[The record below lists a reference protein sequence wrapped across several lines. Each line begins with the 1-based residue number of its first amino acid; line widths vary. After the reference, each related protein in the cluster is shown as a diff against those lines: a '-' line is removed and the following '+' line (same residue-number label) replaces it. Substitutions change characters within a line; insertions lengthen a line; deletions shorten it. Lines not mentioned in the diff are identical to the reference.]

1 MDGICLLYF
10 KLKKNVIN
18 MIRESCTVY
27 IDNADE
33 FIINVCREEEIVWL
47 LTRYNFHDKYKKNV
61 INMIC
66 ESHTV

>member
-1 MDGICLLYF
+1 LGYSPVKVMDGICLLYF

-33 FIINVCREEEIVWL
+33 FIINVCREEEIV
-47 LTRYNFHDKYKKNV
+47 
-61 INMIC
+61 
-66 ESHTV
+66 